1 MGEVDCGDNYKRTA
15 AQSTE
20 LNNSNNVEMY
30 CVEKD
35 WNFEYRLK
43 ATSAFSDRR
52 PSETVNFMSIRYQR
66 FCNLYLSCG
75 ESRKKSSKAYN
86 INIGL
91 CMPSTVKNVHGR
103 I

>member
-43 ATSAFSDRR
+43 ATSV
-52 PSETVNFMSIRYQR
+52 EV
-66 FCNLYLSCG
+66 
-75 ESRKKSSKAYN
+75 
-86 INIGL
+86 
-91 CMPSTVKNVHGR
+91 
-103 I
+103 